1 MLVSEPLGEQW
12 GTAGLF
18 TDAGKSPL
26 VLGTSQGYWG
36 AVTADPAAK
45 GIANMVANE
54 ATPGNFV
61 YLKVNVD
68 LDWSNPASRQFF
80 FDNYNKPIIDA
91 TIVRGDPMIML
102 DNPYNINAIFPG
114 GDVSKGFNFYGMEVE
129 YLTRLGFTFEDGQAI
144 YPGALDPNWH
154 VPMVM
159 PGQMNTGATPN
170 FGTPSGNDPG
180 GNNDD
185 DDGGGDGGDP
195 D

>member
-1 MLVSEPLGEQW
+1 M
-12 GTAGLF
+12 
-18 TDAGKSPL
+18 
-26 VLGTSQGYWG
+26 
-36 AVTADPAAK
+36 
-45 GIANMVANE
+45 
-54 ATPGNFV
+54 
-61 YLKVNVD
+61 
-68 LDWSNPASRQFF
+68 
-80 FDNYNKPIIDA
+80 
-91 TIVRGDPMIML
+91 
-102 DNPYNINAIFPG
+102 
-114 GDVSKGFNFYGMEVE
+114 
-129 YLTRLGFTFEDGQAI
+129 GFTFEDGQAI